1 MTSVINGDG
10 VGLGLL
16 RGDLGRDPRSGGE
29 VHAIAAS
36 LARSLHLAPTLHRG
50 QVGEKEK
57 QVKKLQKALRQIEV
71 LKLKQNQGVQESP
84 YE

>member
-1 MTSVINGDG
+1 MQHFAWHDANHPGSLTSVINGDG

-16 RGDLGRDPRSGGE
+16 RGDLGRNPRSGGE
-29 VHAIAAS
+29 VRAIAAS

-57 QVKKLQKALRQIEV
+57 QVTKLQGPA
-71 LKLKQNQGVQESP
+71 P
-84 YE
+84 D